1 MKTRGVYMEFK
12 QEFDH
17 FSKKNY
23 LSARKALRNQVQKAF
38 HLSNG
43 FKLPIGAVMLQAQT
57 AATDWFTLSDEAQNA
72 QPFKGAIKYR
82 LYANLKARG

>member
-1 MKTRGVYMEFK
+1 MEFK
-12 QEFDH
+12 QEFDN

-43 FKLPIGAVMLQAQT
+43 FKLPIGAVMLQARTT
-57 AATDWFTLSDEAQNA
+57 ATV
-72 QPFKGAIKYR
+72 
-82 LYANLKARG
+82 

>member
-1 MKTRGVYMEFK
+1 MEFK
-12 QEFDH
+12 QEFDN

-43 FKLPIGAVMLQAQT
+43 FKHKPRCLIGSL
-57 AATDWFTLSDEAQNA
+57 
-72 QPFKGAIKYR
+72 
-82 LYANLKARG
+82 

>member
-1 MKTRGVYMEFK
+1 MEFK

-23 LSARKALRNQVQKAF
+23 LSARKALRNQVQKTF

-43 FKLPIGAVMLQAQT
+43 FRLPIGAVMLQAQNT
-57 AATDWFTLSDEAQNA
+57 

-82 LYANLKARG
+82 LYANLKVRG